1 MRNAYLNAL
10 HFLAEKDSG
19 VVAVV
24 GDNGAI
30 VYDRFRNDFPDQF
43 LNFGISEANMVGASA
58 GLASCGK
65 IPFVYTISPFL
76 TMRAFEQVRNDV
88 CLQRQNVKLIGTGAG
103 FAYSSLGPTHHAT
116 EDLAV
121 MRVLPNLTI
130 FSPASPREAQKATI
144 AAYNIRGPVYLRL
157 GTNRE
162 NEIYQEDYL
171 FEPGKGITL
180 KEGDD
185 LAIIATG
192 SITEDALAVARE
204 LDKTAIKLRVINIHT
219 IKPLDQ
225 EIILKAARE
234 TGAII
239 SLEEHNVIGGL
250 GSAVAEVLA
259 ENGGCPAHFHR
270 LGLQECFA
278 QGYGSHQDLKE
289 LNGLARKNII
299 QTVNKILDKKQS
311 EVRKVPEWV
320 K

>member
-1 MRNAYLNAL
+1 VRNAYLTAL
-10 HFLAEKDSG
+10 YSLAEKNPELI
-19 VVAVV
+19 AVV

-30 VYDRFRNDFPDQF
+30 VYDQFRADFPGQF
-43 LNFGISEANMVGASA
+43 VNFGISEANMVSASA

-76 TMRAFEQVRNDV
+76 TMRALEQVRNDV
-88 CLQRQNVKLIGTGAG
+88 CMQKQNVKLVGTGAG
-103 FAYSSLGPTHHAT
+103 FAYSFLGPTHHAT

-130 FSPASPREAQKATI
+130 FSPASPLEAQKATI
-144 AAYNIRGPVYLRL
+144 AAYNVQGPVYLRL

-162 NEIYQEDYL
+162 AEIYEEDYM
-171 FEPGKGITL
+171 FEPGKGVTL

-185 LAIIATG
+185 LAIVVTG
-192 SITEDALAVARE
+192 SIARDALAAAME
-204 LDKTAIKLRVINIHT
+204 LDKMRINVRVINIHT

-234 TGAII
+234 TRAII

-259 ENGGCPAHFHR
+259 ENGVNIVSFRR
-270 LGLQECFA
+270 LGLIECFT

-289 LNGLARKNII
+289 LNALSRANII
-299 QTVNKILDKKQS
+299 QTVRDVLENKNDLAAR
-311 EVRKVPEWV
+311 EVQK
-320 K
+320 